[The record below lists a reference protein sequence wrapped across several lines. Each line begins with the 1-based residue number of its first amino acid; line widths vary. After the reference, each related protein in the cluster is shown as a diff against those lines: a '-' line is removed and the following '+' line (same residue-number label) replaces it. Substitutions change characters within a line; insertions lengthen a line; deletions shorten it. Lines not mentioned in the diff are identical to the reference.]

1 MRPHAGFFYPNRG
14 DRIGKAL
21 LMKDYYDV
29 TMLLIIKRER
39 GFHEIGEYPLAGI
52 GPSCQQKRN
61 PKIKEK
67 NNCSDKIEW
76 QRVKKPSLMIKEEKR
91 RLAEEYCRR
100 RLDGKEKAYQVS
112 RWIRGGLFYR
122 KIKRKKY
129 PNLFPIGNKFG
140 LYWFY
145 AGGGT

>member
-1 MRPHAGFFYPNRG
+1 
-14 DRIGKAL
+14 
-21 LMKDYYDV
+21 MKDYYDL

-39 GFHEIGEYPLAGI
+39 GFHDIGEYPSAGI

-67 NNCSDKIEW
+67 NNCSDKIER
-76 QRVKKPSLMIKEEKR
+76 QRVKKPPSVGEGGWR
-91 RLAEEYCRR
+91 RLAGGYGRR
-100 RLDGKEKAYQVS
+100 RLGGKEKAHQVS

-140 LYWFY
+140 
-145 AGGGT
+145 